1 MLSGARGSCQAR
13 HGDLQW
19 SAVSRCAET
28 ASAVNDEREQ
38 RALQH
43 TMVVSS
49 SDGKERRGSAATISD
64 AMNGQMWWQQRD
76 GRGGW
81 RDGASR
87 AGGEEGKARR
97 GPAAGEGDMG
107 E

>member
-1 MLSGARGSCQAR
+1 MLNGARGSCQAR
-13 HGDLQW
+13 HGDLRW

-28 ASAVNDEREQ
+28 PGAVNDERQ
-38 RALQH
+38 DSALQH

-49 SDGKERRGSAATISD
+49 SDGKARRGAAVSISD
-64 AMNGQMWWQQRD
+64 AMNGQKWWEQGD
-76 GRGGW
+76 GRGG
-81 RDGASR
+81 RSDGASR
-87 AGGEEGKARR
+87 AEGEEGKARR